1 MASVRMGRL
10 LLAQDCAPLLHL
22 LMVDAVVPLIALDG
36 VEDMHAQIFKS
47 LQLQDVQRS
56 AMATFWRQWV
66 QRRRA
71 LDETTAAAA
80 EALSTVPTTFRI
92 PDLVQTQV
100 SVLCGDKKSVSC
112 GTGDA
117 KDGKG
122 GSAEPPI
129 AWVGYGGGGKRYLSL
144 IHISEPTR
152 PY

>member
-66 QRRRA
+66 ARRHA
-71 LDETTAAAA
+71 LDCSSVTRVPRINPHTRK
-80 EALSTVPTTFRI
+80 STVARVRWFA
-92 PDLVQTQV
+92 L
-100 SVLCGDKKSVSC
+100 
-112 GTGDA
+112 
-117 KDGKG
+117 
-122 GSAEPPI
+122 
-129 AWVGYGGGGKRYLSL
+129 
-144 IHISEPTR
+144 
-152 PY
+152 